1 MFYTSTSW
9 QGPEPQS
16 LLSSACTGYTLV
28 TQPII
33 SEIQTVAYTSHS
45 YKHSQEHHSK
55 QRSWFPETLTSLG
68 QRAQQ
73 IQWWKSTDV
82 SGVRVE
88 QTVVIC
94 IPEMHLFHVSLQSPA
109 VLSEKRHEDG
119 TGEYHS
125 AWQQHFLLL
134 NSSFDSGKLQL
145 AHSVHPQQVIVM
157 TE

>member
-1 MFYTSTSW
+1 MVSRD
-9 QGPEPQS
+9 P
-16 LLSSACTGYTLV
+16 
-28 TQPII
+28 
-33 SEIQTVAYTSHS
+33 
-45 YKHSQEHHSK
+45 YKP
-55 QRSWFPETLTSLG
+55 WP
-68 QRAQQ
+68 
-73 IQWWKSTDV
+73 KSTINTV
-82 SGVRVE
+82 VEEHGCVRVE